1 MWNAFLS
8 TFVKLE
14 DDDPVNDDKA
24 SIDEEN
30 TMANKE

>member
-1 MWNAFLS
+1 MLNAFLS

-14 DDDPVNDDKA
+14 DDDSVNDDKA

-30 TMANKE
+30 TKANKE